1 MPCRAARYTPCCA
14 GWVGPT
20 VLLCVYGFFSMMR
33 PIEPFLTEFFT
44 GPYKNL
50 TATQVTTQVYPVLTY
65 FSLVFL
71 IPVLLVTDLLRYKP
85 VIVLQ
90 GLSYVTA
97 FLLVLLGSGIRAAQ
111 VALFSY
117 SIAMAADVA
126 YFTYIYSVVQPSYYQ
141 RVTSYVRGA
150 NLLGYAVGALL
161 AQILQSLGG
170 VSLYCL
176 AFVTLISVSI
186 ALITSLLLPMPKT
199 SLFIKENYSV
209 QQRNADEDADKSES
223 QYYIWVWSVTAAR
236 HIGRMFTRLVLDC
249 KQCYSSVAVLF
260 FCIWAA
266 TGRCGF
272 YQVASYVQ
280 LLWLYIQPHNFTAY
294 NGGVDGIGTLSG
306 AAATVAVGH
315 MSLEWSVWGE
325 LLLGVLTF
333 LIAGAVFLMDL
344 TDNIWISYT
353 CYILS
358 KTIYMQL
365 ATICSFQIAK
375 TLSRKR
381 YALVFGINIF
391 MGMVLQSV
399 LTAIVINTKS
409 LQLTITSQFVIY
421 ASFFVAVSLLLTV
434 RGVYTVLHM
443 KRAAAGNQAERATN
457 LPEGSHDL

>member
-1 MPCRAARYTPCCA
+1 MAKQVTWPCRAARYTPCCA

-50 TATQVTTQVYPVLTY
+50 TRVTP
-65 FSLVFL
+65 
-71 IPVLLVTDLLRYKP
+71 
-85 VIVLQ
+85 
-90 GLSYVTA
+90 
-97 FLLVLLGSGIRAAQ
+97 
-111 VALFSY
+111 
-117 SIAMAADVA
+117 
-126 YFTYIYSVVQPSYYQ
+126 QPSQ
-141 RVTSYVRGA
+141 
-150 NLLGYAVGALL
+150 
-161 AQILQSLGG
+161 
-170 VSLYCL
+170 
-176 AFVTLISVSI
+176 
-186 ALITSLLLPMPKT
+186 
-199 SLFIKENYSV
+199 
-209 QQRNADEDADKSES
+209 
-223 QYYIWVWSVTAAR
+223 
-236 HIGRMFTRLVLDC
+236 LVLDC

-409 LQLTITSQFVIY
+409 LQLTITSQVLEYLNILNVKG
-421 ASFFVAVSLLLTV
+421 AMETMKCCQIKQGTGSL
-434 RGVYTVLHM
+434 YTGKM
-443 KRAAAGNQAERATN
+443 Q
-457 LPEGSHDL
+457 